1 MTTSQQ
7 QPKPLYWVG
16 RSRRDLSRFSGP
28 VKQRMGYA
36 LYLAQLGDK
45 HDHAK
50 PLKGF
55 GGAGVLEV
63 VEDHDGK
70 AYRAVYTVR
79 FATVV
84 YVLHAFQKKSKKGI
98 ATQRRE
104 IDKVKRRLKAAE
116 REHKQRL
123 KEARGNGEK

>member
-50 PLKGF
+50 PFKGF

-63 VEDHDGK
+63 VEDHDSNT
-70 AYRAVYTVR
+70 YRAVYTVR
-79 FATVV
+79 FAKVV
-84 YVLHAFQKKSKKGI
+84 YVLHAFQKKSKKGT
-98 ATQRRE
+98 ATPKSEQKKIKLTPLMISNRTFK
-104 IDKVKRRLKAAE
+104 DYQL
-116 REHKQRL
+116 
-123 KEARGNGEK
+123 

>member
-1 MTTSQQ
+1 MKSSPE
-7 QPKPLYWVG
+7 QPNLLYWIG
-16 RSRRDLSRFSGP
+16 QSRRDLSRFPGP

-50 PLKGF
+50 PFKGF

-70 AYRAVYTVR
+70 TFRAVYAVR
-79 FATVV
+79 FPEAV
-84 YVLHAFQKKSKKGI
+84 YVLHAFQKKSKKGVATPKSEI
-98 ATQRRE
+98 ALIR
-104 IDKVKRRLKAAE
+104 
-116 REHKQRL
+116 QRL
-123 KEARGNGEK
+123 AAAAADYEERSGRPHGDRK